1 MSNKKI
7 IRISENHAINH
18 NFILTRFP
26 ASNFPDSNSEQAIHH
41 NQVGVSK
48 KENKFRYS
56 GDINGLILF
65 FKFHVLN

>member
-1 MSNKKI
+1 MSNKKT

-18 NFILTRFP
+18 NSILPRFP

-48 KENKFRYS
+48 KK
-56 GDINGLILF
+56 II
-65 FKFHVLN
+65 